1 MNRVGKKQR
10 ERARKQRRAER
21 KAAAARAG
29 RSFAQAAAK
38 APSVAAPV
46 CGGAAEQIDATRIW
60 HIARTRPKMGDR
72 TLKALGDIDVAK
84 FVPRLSEVVVRHRRR
99 VVRSTPLLMRTVFIG
114 LRHPA
119 DLDAVRAQPGIAEI
133 VSHPESEGGPEGN
146 IVIQVLRPARLD
158 PVELQRLA
166 DALAADEVV
175 HPLGITVGQS
185 VIVTD
190 GPFASF
196 PAGVEA
202 ILPSECPEDPE
213 AIRLKLGISLF
224 GRSQPLVIDVAQVA
238 LR

>member
-21 KAAAARAG
+21 KVAAARAG
-29 RSFAQAAAK
+29 QSFAQAAVK
-38 APSVAAPV
+38 ASSVVAPV
-46 CGGAAEQIDATRIW
+46 CGGTAEQIDVTRIW
-60 HIARTRPKMGDR
+60 HIARTRAKMGDR

-133 VSHPESEGGPEGN
+133 VSHPEPEGGPEGN
-146 IVIQVLRPARLD
+146 IVIPVLRPARLD
-158 PVELQRLA
+158 PAELQRLA

-175 HPLGITVGQS
+175 HPLGLQVGQS
-185 VIVTD
+185 VIVVD

-196 PAGVEA
+196 PAVVEE
-202 ILPSECPEDPE
+202 ILPSEHPEDPE
-213 AIRLKLGISLF
+213 AVRLKVGISLF
-224 GRSQPLVIDVAQVA
+224 GRTQPLVIDIAQVA
-238 LR
+238 VR